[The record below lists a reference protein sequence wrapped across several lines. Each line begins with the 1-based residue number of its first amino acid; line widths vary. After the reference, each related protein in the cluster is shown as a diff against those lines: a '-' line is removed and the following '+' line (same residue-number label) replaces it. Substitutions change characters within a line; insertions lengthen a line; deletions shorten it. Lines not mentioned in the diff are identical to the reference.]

1 MPYNSTTHAVEARLP
16 LHVVNC
22 LIALLN
28 THARV
33 GSPVERTFLPTSC
46 VYGIT
51 ITRHSDGSRVAF
63 SALWGICH
71 AAIAAGHSGAPLHR
85 RWCARG
91 RPLCQWQIL
100 RTARLSASERA
111 MHASDGDLH
120 APALQSMSTAGCT
133 VRSTQPCLR
142 SSSHRQTRH
151 SSALA
156 QRV

>member
-71 AAIAAGHSGAPLHR
+71 AATAAGHSGAPLH
-85 RWCARG
+85 G
-91 RPLCQWQIL
+91 
-100 RTARLSASERA
+100 
-111 MHASDGDLH
+111 
-120 APALQSMSTAGCT
+120 
-133 VRSTQPCLR
+133 
-142 SSSHRQTRH
+142 
-151 SSALA
+151 ALA
-156 QRV
+156 VGSCAVANFEDSPFERIRTSDACK